1 MKKLM
6 IAALGLSLL
15 SGTAVFAAQNSGQT
29 ETSTMSKKKT
39 KHKKGKNSTSS
50 TTSTESS
57 PKS

>member
-29 ETSTMSKKKT
+29 DTTTMSKKKT
-39 KHKKGKNSTSS
+39 KHKKGKNSTATS
-50 TTSTESS
+50 TSTESA
-57 PKS
+57 PK